1 MSGINYDLVWS
12 EEPHYVYMCLD
23 RDNGVI
29 YVGRTKDVRK
39 RMAQHK
45 TRSPDM
51 YLRTKRVV
59 QTKYDNFQEAQGRRV
74 SEAPPLPTILQQ
86 EFGVTA

>member
-59 QTKYDNFQEAQGRRV
+59 QTKYDNFQEARAEEFRRLRHYR
-74 SEAPPLPTILQQ
+74 PFFNKNL
-86 EFGVTA
+86 G